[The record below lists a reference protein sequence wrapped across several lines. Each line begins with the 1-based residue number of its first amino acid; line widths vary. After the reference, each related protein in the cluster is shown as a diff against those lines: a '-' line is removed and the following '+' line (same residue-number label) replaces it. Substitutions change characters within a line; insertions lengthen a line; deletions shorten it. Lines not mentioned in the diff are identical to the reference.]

1 MYTMLV
7 LCWHLLK
14 IFWKWHIPKFSPN
27 QSFGCPK
34 NSCGFPMVWWVA
46 FFSLDVVSWFF
57 NSF

>member
-1 MYTMLV
+1 MLV